1 MFWSHL
7 VINEAGVEMWA
18 FRWDQSNSCLLCIC
32 SSSNLFGAEVWNNFR
47 GQTTMSPH
55 FQGCHIYVD
64 KPMSTLQ
71 DCLPGAGKQ
80 FGILRIYSHK
90 ECLTFT
96 VEQSIL
102 IYFCKTL
109 YEHICIWIQQSNKH
123 EVKEEQIQ
131 YFLKVSMSYENPT
144 FLSLHFTV
152 HFNLCGLYCWCQ
164 ISQYSVKVAI
174 YVWAVTESCTVSFS
188 HLHCRFQS
196 LMSHWLIRIS
206 GERA

>member
-18 FRWDQSNSCLLCIC
+18 FRWDQSNYCLLCIC
-32 SSSNLFGAEVWNNFR
+32 SSSNLFGAEVWNNLR

-55 FQGCHIYVD
+55 FRAVTSMWINLCPLFKTVFQE
-64 KPMSTLQ
+64 Q
-71 DCLPGAGKQ
+71 AKQ
-80 FGILRIYSHK
+80 FGILSIYSHK

-102 IYFCKTL
+102 TYFCKTL
-109 YEHICIWIQQSNKH
+109 YEHICIWIQQSSKH
-123 EVKEEQIQ
+123 EVKEELVQ
-131 YFLKVSMSYENPT
+131 YLLKASMSYENST
-144 FLSLHFTV
+144 LLSLHFTV

-164 ISQYSVKVAI
+164 ISQYCVKVAI